1 MEKDSVA
8 CKRKKNIDD
17 SVSSTRKCLKN
28 CSGSDEE
35 NEELF
40 SWEEYLKKC
49 HAKAVPKET
58 FKHVQDTKVQGFV
71 PGMKLESLDRT
82 SLETDTYWVAT
93 VVMSSGPLLLLRY
106 DGYDDD
112 RSGDFWCDAASE
124 DLQPIGWCAR
134 TNNILIP
141 PVAIRHK
148 ESNWAK
154 FLMQDLKTAV
164 CAPDHLFHR
173 SSDPDEE
180 NQLKPGLKLEL
191 LHPDDPLC
199 YWVASVVDTFGL
211 RLRMRLEGVTDDC
224 HDVWV
229 YFLSDNV
236 HQLGFGKKHHLRLNV
251 PSVLKAKFPNMDWS
265 KVKERLLVLI
275 NSANEDDILD
285 TSLCKS
291 DSFPKP
297 HEFTTGMKLE
307 AVNPKDPSS
316 ICAATVSQVANEIFF
331 QVEIDSMID
340 CRSRDKPVIWCSSN
354 SKNIFPVEWCKKNN
368 IQLTPPPG
376 YLVHPFCWETY
387 LEWTSSSAAPES
399 LFNLDIPS
407 HEFDIGM
414 KCEAVD
420 QTNPSIMTVATVT
433 QVVGRTMWVL
443 LDGYKD
449 DSIEHIYDV
458 QSFDLFPVGWC
469 SMNGHPL
476 LTPRVQR
483 PPEENKRLASLRVM
497 KQKEIKKSAA
507 DSNISNTTSALNI
520 SSDTAE
526 DLSTLDMDRGEKV
539 EKAALMN
546 STDATVVTNNLSP
559 PASSEDLKSQVK
571 FETILNKEGKLKE
584 PSSQDSLGS
593 ILSTPK
599 GKYELRA
606 STLIPRDYGSKD
618 GEEVDEDMEK
628 DNAEVVIDLTED
640 EDTIQ
645 ATGLRIFVRNKC
657 EHGPLL
663 NKSKLANVPAVIGPE
678 NPFIVLKKLVEQ
690 IVLCADSPKEVCKLL
705 ATERDKMPISKIVKT
720 LKTKLSLCENLIS
733 INRIAV
739 CTHCDVVKAPLSK
752 PLNSPHKLK
761 EPTST
766 PKILENTKV
775 VKPVITKQEI
785 SEGSGKVTSKLMRE
799 TVPFPFPSRVSP
811 NHSKLGSQGAA
822 TSHESKHITKWTVRE
837 VGDYISSTDCFKFA
851 DLFMREEIDGRALT
865 LLSLDEIHKCL
876 GVTLGPAIKLQNNV
890 KSLLKKQR

>member
-173 SSDPDEE
+173 VGTITTID
-180 NQLKPGLKLEL
+180 LMYGTKLVDLICRRFEFEL
-191 LHPDDPLC
+191 SHLLDLDFTNRNKSATVILFKKCFLDNHLPVI
-199 YWVASVVDTFGL
+199 YY
-211 RLRMRLEGVTDDC
+211 
-224 HDVWV
+224 
-229 YFLSDNV
+229 YFLS
-236 HQLGFGKKHHLRLNV
+236 
-251 PSVLKAKFPNMDWS
+251 
-265 KVKERLLVLI
+265 
-275 NSANEDDILD
+275 
-285 TSLCKS
+285 
-291 DSFPKP
+291 
-297 HEFTTGMKLE
+297 
-307 AVNPKDPSS
+307 
-316 ICAATVSQVANEIFF
+316 
-331 QVEIDSMID
+331 
-340 CRSRDKPVIWCSSN
+340 
-354 SKNIFPVEWCKKNN
+354 
-368 IQLTPPPG
+368 G

-539 EKAALMN
+539 EKAALLN
-546 STDATVVTNNLSP
+546 STDATVVTNSLSP
-559 PASSEDLKSQVK
+559 PASSEDLKSLAK
-571 FETILNKEGKLKE
+571 FETILNKERKLKE
-584 PSSQDSLGS
+584 PSSQDSLES

-811 NHSKLGSQGAA
+811 KHSKLGSQGAA
-822 TSHESKHITKWTVRE
+822 TSHESKHITKWTVSE